1 MQQSNEIVI
10 IISLFRIRKLNS
22 EILNYL
28 PQLVSGWARIQ
39 SLRDLIPGL
48 IPEPLCFGI
57 KWATSLRCS
66 PAPHVCWEKENSYSI
81 SPQYLFCKMRIV
93 IPINSI
99 LVKISNILKG
109 NCGVLNKW
117 GPVPSSWPWRE
128 KSLTL
133 GRGASVLQP
142 QLLSPGSP
150 HLGNPLQAS
159 SKGAHSP
166 GFKTLA

>member
-1 MQQSNEIVI
+1 MQQSNEVVI

-22 EILNYL
+22 EILNDL

-39 SLRDLIPGL
+39 SLRNLIPGL

-81 SPQYLFCKMRIV
+81 SPRYLFCKMRIV

-99 LVKISNILKG
+99 LVKISTILKG

-133 GRGASVLQP
+133 GEGPRSC
-142 QLLSPGSP
+142 SPNSC
-150 HLGNPLQAS
+150 LQAPLILGTPC
-159 SKGAHSP
+159 KPLAREP
-166 GFKTLA
+166 TLLVLRL